1 MLTPE
6 FKKRLGR
13 SHTFVAAVWAALFAS
28 CAVAA
33 LVPSDFFE
41 HIPVRDNYPYLLGL
55 ENLIWGL
62 AIVTAVLLLWSRP
75 RFYSVAAVF
84 EATERPLVVDGIG
97 ESPEEKVA
105 SRLVYFYRSK
115 MLRALALA
123 ESVAFY
129 GLFLAV
135 IEPDD
140 YEWRLFCATAA
151 ALLVLFY
158 PSRTFFDE
166 LMKEYERR
174 ETMREWR

>member
-6 FKKRLGR
+6 FKKRLAR
-13 SHTFVAAVWAALFAS
+13 SHTFVAGVWVVLIAS
-28 CAVAA
+28 CAAVA
-33 LVPSDFFE
+33 LLPSELFA
-41 HIPVRDNYPYLLGL
+41 HIPARENYPYLLAL
-55 ENLIWGL
+55 EDLIWGL
-62 AIVTAVLLLWSRP
+62 AIVTALLLLWSRP
-75 RFYSVAAVF
+75 RFYSVEAVF
-84 EATERPLVVDGIG
+84 EASERPVLVDGIG

-115 MLRALALA
+115 MLRALVLA
-123 ESVAFY
+123 ESVALY

-140 YEWRLFCATAA
+140 YEWRLFCVTAA

-174 ETMREWR
+174 ETMREWK